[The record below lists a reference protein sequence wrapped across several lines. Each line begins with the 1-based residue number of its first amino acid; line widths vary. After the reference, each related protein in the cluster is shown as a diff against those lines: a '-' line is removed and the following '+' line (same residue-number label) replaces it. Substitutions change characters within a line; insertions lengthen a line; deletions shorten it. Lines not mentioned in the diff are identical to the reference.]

1 VRSHPFVVGELAC
14 GTLRQRAV
22 VLELPGELP
31 DKLPASTV
39 ITAEETLAFIA
50 ALSLMGR
57 GLGYVDVHL
66 LASAVLDDSRLWS
79 MDKRLQAA
87 ARTLGV
93 AA

>member
-22 VLELPGELP
+22 VLELPG
-31 DKLPASTV
+31 KLPASTV
-39 ITAEETLAFIA
+39 ITAEEALAFIA

-57 GLGYVDVHL
+57 GLGYVDVDL
-66 LASAVLDDSRLWS
+66 LASAVLDDARLRS
-79 MDKRLQAA
+79 MEKRLQAA